1 MAHIWNKVM
10 NVQDDTISTTKNVFS
25 FQDILTQRL
34 CCLNMSPSVFGT
46 SWNVCVR
53 EISLVDTLAS
63 YKATHHTA
71 CDGYCEHCS
80 WREEGG
86 GKLINGFS
94 TNCVCSS

>member
-1 MAHIWNKVM
+1 M

-63 YKATHHTA
+63 YKATHHTVMGTVNTVLYNI
-71 CDGYCEHCS
+71 CRS
-80 WREEGG
+80 
-86 GKLINGFS
+86 I
-94 TNCVCSS
+94 